1 MLLDLWLNAVFNDT
15 DVVGSEI
22 CPMVYFRNGSRLPL
36 LSYADMAQRWSVS
49 KSAVHRFLKK
59 FEELEMLVTFSF
71 PGTVGSV
78 VCLSNYLS
86 TMFCVADPHPDKS
99 FARSLERSRKMLD
112 LLDAAILLMR
122 KHHKKGELY
131 YWILYYTFLSP
142 QEYANYREILT
153 ALEAHFPPMS
163 RRTYYIRREE
173 AVQTLSSVLW
183 GYTSKECL
191 SVLEQLEL

>member
-1 MLLDLWLNAVFNDT
+1 MAGKMQKAAPESHPHYHDTWKLLKNYRDVSWNLEIANLDLQAEFR
-15 DVVGSEI
+15 SEYGVAMDD
-22 CPMVYFRNGSRLPL
+22 CLESLAAAG
-36 LSYADMAQRWSVS
+36 ADLQ
-49 KSAVHRFLKK
+49 
-59 FEELEMLVTFSF
+59 
-71 PGTVGSV
+71 GTRIE
-78 VCLSNYLS
+78 
-86 TMFCVADPHPDKS
+86 S
-99 FARSLERSRKMLD
+99 FARSLERSRKMLG

-131 YWILYYTFLSP
+131 YWTLYYTFLSP

-191 SVLEQLEL
+191 AVLEQLEL